1 MTTNET
7 PQPADSNRP
16 RENRKTSKLEVALA
30 DREAYNQKEAA
41 AILGLGTRTI
51 WTLTKR
57 GELRSIKV
65 GGRMLIPKSAIEEF
79 LDGGVRNYG
88 GRN

>member
-1 MTTNET
+1 MTKNET
-7 PQPADSNRP
+7 PELSDPKRP
-16 RENRKTSKLEVALA
+16 RKNRKTPKLDVALA

-79 LDGGVRNYG
+79 LNGKIRAYGRRN
-88 GRN
+88 